1 MNWEQV
7 LWKEYL
13 FSNSP
18 LEALHISF
26 LKPILDPLAITFHHL
41 GSSLFFMGL
50 VSIIYLCVDRKL
62 GIRMTLGLLLAGI
75 LNGTCKALLTSPRP
89 IGLPYPAE
97 LGLVEGSYGFPSGH
111 VQTAVVL
118 YGTLFL
124 HLRIFWV
131 RMLTGFA
138 ILFMP
143 IARMYVGLHFLGDV
157 IGGFF
162 LGLFVLFGLEFWL
175 QKNPSLLVASGPA
188 EAENQSKLKSY
199 LLLLIAATL
208 PTVLLQD
215 PSQPESTNRSWE
227 QVISASG
234 SLAGFGI
241 AILQNKRSGVD
252 WKRATGIADFL
263 VRIAIVVLGI
273 LVFYLAIGKL
283 LNTLLP
289 ENPVA
294 RYLRYGIVCY
304 YIGYLSP
311 FLLKRIRGGTHLI

>member
-26 LKPILDPLAITFHHL
+26 LKPLLDPLTITFHYL
-41 GSSLFFMGL
+41 GSSLFFMAL
-50 VSIIYLCVDRKL
+50 VSIVYLCIDRKL

-97 LGLVEGSYGFPSGH
+97 LGLMESSYGFPSGH

-124 HLRIFWV
+124 HLRIGWV
-131 RMLTGFA
+131 RGVTGFA

-143 IARMYVGLHFLGDV
+143 IARMYAGLHFLGDV
-157 IGGFF
+157 IGGFL
-162 LGLFVLFGLEFWL
+162 LGLFVLFGLEFWF
-175 QKNPSLLVASGPA
+175 QRDSSLLEASYQGEGP
-188 EAENQSKLKSY
+188 SSSRLKSY
-199 LLLLIAATL
+199 LLLLIALTF

-215 PSQPESTNRSWE
+215 VNLPESTNKSWE
-227 QVISASG
+227 QVIAAAG

-241 AILQNKRSGVD
+241 AILQNKKSGVD
-252 WKRATGIADFL
+252 WKNVTGVLEFL
-263 VRIAIVVLGI
+263 VRIGVVILGI
-273 LVFYLAIGKL
+273 IVFYVAIGKL
-283 LNTLLP
+283 LSVLLP

-311 FLLKRIRGGTHLI
+311 FLLKRIRGGTYLI